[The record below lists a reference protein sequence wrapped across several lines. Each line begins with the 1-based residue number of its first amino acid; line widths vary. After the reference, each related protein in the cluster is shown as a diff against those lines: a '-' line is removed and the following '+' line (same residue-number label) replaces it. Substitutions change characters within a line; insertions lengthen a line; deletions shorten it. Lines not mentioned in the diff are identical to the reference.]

1 MTEQLVCAVA
11 ADEGDG
17 SGATGD
23 MSAVA
28 DRDQHD
34 LSDSW
39 PAQCFRTLP
48 ANCSLSTGIKR
59 LQRDACLEV
68 RTVGAEDPLVV
79 SEILREQGNSA
90 AKSPA
95 SR

>member
-23 MSAVA
+23 MTAVA

-39 PAQCFRTLP
+39 PARCFRTLP
-48 ANCSLSTGIKR
+48 ASCSSSGVKR

-68 RTVGAEDPLVV
+68 RMVGAEDPLVV